1 MKILKP
7 LHTLALMSLGL
18 LMQFSLVKNA
28 IKKVY
33 HQLKLHKNV
42 NRIKT
47 KFNTK
52 KVQDLC
58 IVIRKSAMS
67 LVFYIHNYVHN
78 SHPKLIR
85 ANKVLTCSKNCQ
97 YKSKFTILDLT
108 SLKLPDFHDA
118 SFGNLPHGW
127 SQGFII
133 FFVDRKGND
142 PLRWASKRIKRIV
155 KSMLVTEILPLA
167 ENTFLLA
174 NFIEELMPHK
184 KN

>member
-1 MKILKP
+1 M
-7 LHTLALMSLGL
+7 
-18 LMQFSLVKNA
+18 
-28 IKKVY
+28 
-33 HQLKLHKNV
+33 
-42 NRIKT
+42 
-47 KFNTK
+47 
-52 KVQDLC
+52 QDLC

-97 YKSKFTILDLT
+97 YKLKFTILDLT
-108 SLKLPDFHDA
+108 SLKLADFHDA
-118 SFGNLPHGW
+118 SFGNLSHGW
-127 SQGFII
+127 SQGGFII

-142 PLRWASKRIKRIV
+142 PLSWASKRIKRIV
-155 KSMLVTEILPLA
+155 KPMLVTEILPLA

-184 KN
+184 KNQCYMFKDSKSPGYGMMHRWQPMPALSPVQIKKKHT